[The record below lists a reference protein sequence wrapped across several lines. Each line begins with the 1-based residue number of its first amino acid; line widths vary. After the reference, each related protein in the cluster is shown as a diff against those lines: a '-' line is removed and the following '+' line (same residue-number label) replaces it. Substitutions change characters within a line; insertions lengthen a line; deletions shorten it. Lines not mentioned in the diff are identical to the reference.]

1 MFYFL
6 NVIYFKITY
15 TVQTFTPLITTNLM
29 TFAVKRTLSV
39 LLFIQTNIHWR
50 HITGRNKAIM
60 LAKVQLFTK
69 HNYYLSNFK
78 IKQFFHSYT
87 LFYACF

>member
-1 MFYFL
+1 MDKEVELKSENCFRILNRRMNIKGNVLFL

-39 LLFIQTNIHWR
+39 LLFIQTNIH
-50 HITGRNKAIM
+50 
-60 LAKVQLFTK
+60 
-69 HNYYLSNFK
+69 
-78 IKQFFHSYT
+78 
-87 LFYACF
+87 